1 MTLRGRA
8 SRGREAGECRGPG
21 CNHPT
26 LFIGFPRH
34 LAFIRCR
41 PSSSLD
47 MRLDAL
53 VVYEDVV
60 ADVLDDDGA
69 VLALPMSSFTRN
81 GIRVAGSQLETVSA
95 STRKSLSQ
103 AGWLGEGASGA
114 SYRAILRS
122 TLVTRPAWKVT
133 MVKVCGS
140 REFGR

>member
-1 MTLRGRA
+1 MTLRGRN

-53 VVYEDVV
+53 VVDEDVV
-60 ADVLDDDGA
+60 ADDLDDDGA

-81 GIRVAGSQLETVSA
+81 GTRVAGSRLETVSA
-95 STRKSLSQ
+95 STRKSLSPT
-103 AGWLGEGASGA
+103 GWLGGVSSA

-122 TLVTRPAWKVT
+122 TLATRPAWKVT